1 MTELLVVVDLM
12 DLIGL
17 AATGGLVVFLLMYW
31 VWERVSDARE
41 KRRKKDD

>member
-1 MTELLVVVDLM
+1 MTELFVVVDLM

-17 AATGGLVVFLLMYW
+17 VATGGLVVFLLIYW
-31 VWERVSDARE
+31 VWERVSDERE

>member
-1 MTELLVVVDLM
+1 MTELFVVVDLM

-17 AATGGLVVFLLMYW
+17 VATGGLVVFLVIYW

-41 KRRKKDD
+41 NRRKKR

>member
-17 AATGGLVVFLLMYW
+17 VATGGLVVFLVLYW
-31 VWERVSDARE
+31 VWERVSDAME
-41 KRRKKDD
+41 RRKK